1 MRHPTRSTRKP
12 HRYQPHHDEYV
23 PSLTVLQRWNA
34 SLSLPICVAEVDGKG
49 LGVVARRSL
58 PAGTIVARYEFRV
71 VERARAPP
79 GDYRV
84 DVSRRL
90 VGKVDARSFGPPVDG
105 VANVGA
111 LLNEATAGT
120 GEVTNCARTGSVF
133 SGSQGHRRG
142 AFVLHTTHT
151 VRVGEELMWDYGK
164 GYGKREHY

>member
-90 VGKVDARSFGPPVDG
+90 VGKVDARSFGPPVEG

-142 AFVLHTTHT
+142 ASVLHTTHT
-151 VRVGEELMWDYGK
+151 VRVGEELTWDYGK